1 MGSGASSIARV
12 RKALL
17 IRAYNLRPPDQ
28 NLLQFFLSH
37 AFRGSDRQMYIKP
50 SQIKLC
56 LGMNNDSYF
65 WLDDLL
71 ITIFPSSISQP
82 SGISSSSS
90 SSVSLPA
97 PPPDSSTDQQ
107 PRINSVDTQNEAKPE
122 TVLAEDKLSYSSYPA
137 PPAPPSSSSHT
148 DDSADEVIS
157 IDLGRVSSQTLPPM
171 VKLRDDRSSSDSVAL
186 TVHSSQTI
194 QKPMS
199 RGFPSQD
206 ALDKKQQ
213 VWRKQEVVRQERTVH
228 YTTVDDTGALQEL
241 VEKEITQTEIL
252 HMECRDTGEFAH
264 RETTRY
270 EQQEM
275 FNKEVV
281 QQIAGQEEYV
291 HLKSLEDEF
300 HYMDSTMPPKQP
312 PPDAAPASSA
322 SDERGEETIREQEGE
337 QEAPAG
343 YMDGPQDDN
352 RTVVPDHLFG
362 EEPVDDFPLQ
372 SPVHEKHQDSEEKDA
387 WTREECVEEV
397 KVDAKGNEDI
407 ENINNM
413 DIKDERVIPTNQV
426 TENEATMNEQT
437 PVQPNSGSL
446 SMYDI
451 D

>member
-1 MGSGASSIARV
+1 MFCV
-12 RKALL
+12 L
-17 IRAYNLRPPDQ
+17 
-28 NLLQFFLSH
+28 FF
-37 AFRGSDRQMYIKP
+37 Y
-50 SQIKLC
+50 
-56 LGMNNDSYF
+56 
-65 WLDDLL
+65 
-71 ITIFPSSISQP
+71 QP
-82 SGISSSSS
+82 
-90 SSVSLPA
+90 
-97 PPPDSSTDQQ
+97 Q
-107 PRINSVDTQNEAKPE
+107 INSVDLLQNEGKPE
-122 TVLAEDKLSYSSYPA
+122 TVLTEEKLSYSSYPA

-148 DDSADEVIS
+148 DDSADEIIS
-157 IDLGRVSSQTLPPM
+157 IDLGRVSSQTLPPI

-186 TVHSSQTI
+186 TVHSSQI
-194 QKPMS
+194 MQKPIS

-206 ALDKKQQ
+206 TLDKKQQ

-228 YTTVDDTGALQEL
+228 YTTVDDTGTLQEL

-312 PPDAAPASSA
+312 PPDAAPAGSA
-322 SDERGEETIREQEGE
+322 SAERGEEAIREQGGE
-337 QEAPAG
+337 QEESAG
-343 YMDGPQDDN
+343 YMDGGPQDD
-352 RTVVPDHLFG
+352 RTVVPDHL
-362 EEPVDDFPLQ
+362 EEQMDDFPLQ
-372 SPVHEKHQDSEEKDA
+372 SPIHENHHDGGEEKDG
-387 WTREECVEEV
+387 WTREEEYGEGV
-397 KVDAKGNEDI
+397 KVDVEGNEDI
-407 ENINNM
+407 EKTQSM
-413 DIKDERVIPTNQV
+413 DIKDREYEDNHHVILTNQV
-426 TENEATMNEQT
+426 EKEAMMNEQT